1 MATIVLVH
9 GIAHEQLSAD
19 TLESQWLPALAG
31 GVRNSGDAALADRL
45 WRHGKPGDIDVR
57 MAYYGNKYLKEGA
70 QGTDQTSH
78 LEAAAL
84 DLAEQLA
91 ETWLRTAAQY
101 ADDDRDQREAAN
113 QLRALERDDDGAQ
126 GTKAAPPDRSQ
137 RDFGRALQRRP
148 GRRASP
154 PTPRPRRPVRHTTG
168 RAANCNGQ
176 YPRPRSLT
184 VSSSL
189 LRRCSIRASAG
200 ATPACRGVTRGP
212 RPGNRSVA

>member
-70 QGTDQTSH
+70 QGTNQTSH

-113 QLRALERDDDGAQ
+113 QLRALKRDDDGAQ
-126 GTKAAPPDRSQ
+126 GTKAASRAQRPCTTALVRPTRRGDGRQVGRALFALRTVVYDRLRPRPSHVSPTVTRWDNLVDRDDLVAAHLDLAPYFPPPPDR
-137 RDFGRALQRRP
+137 P
-148 GRRASP
+148 SP
-154 PTPRPRRPVRHTTG
+154 R
-168 RAANCNGQ
+168 
-176 YPRPRSLT
+176 
-184 VSSSL
+184 
-189 LRRCSIRASAG
+189 
-200 ATPACRGVTRGP
+200 
-212 RPGNRSVA
+212 

>member
-70 QGTDQTSH
+70 QGTNQTSH

-126 GTKAAPPDRSQ
+126 GTKAALPDRSQ

-148 GRRASP
+148 GRRAARQHHGHGDRCGTPPVGQRTATASTRGRGRSP
-154 PTPRPRRPVRHTTG
+154 SLRRYSVGAVSG
-168 RAANCNGQ
+168 RAPG
-176 YPRPRSLT
+176 YTRRSW
-184 VSSSL
+184 SFA
-189 LRRCSIRASAG
+189 RAPTG
-200 ATPACRGVTRGP
+200 
-212 RPGNRSVA
+212 